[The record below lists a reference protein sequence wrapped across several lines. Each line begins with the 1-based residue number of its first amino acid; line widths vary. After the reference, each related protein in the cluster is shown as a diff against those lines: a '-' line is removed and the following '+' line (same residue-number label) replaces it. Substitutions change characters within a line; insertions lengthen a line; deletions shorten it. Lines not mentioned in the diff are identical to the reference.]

1 MDPHHRLQGIP
12 LRPGARSLLRL
23 LVAAAAMLMLVTGE
37 ASAQLVS
44 GRFVTSMY
52 TWEKFDTVGASQ
64 TYLRAFQTAQL
75 TVAQGDLS
83 LHTYLQGAVNAA
95 SDFGDLGRVRA
106 YNLFVRWA
114 NIGKMVDLSLGRIP
128 VYAGV
133 GNGTIDGAQAKGRFF
148 DRKLTVTGY
157 WGAVVPTSYTQL
169 ADSWSKNQM
178 LGGQIVTTALKNTRL
193 GVSYTYRREER
204 PSYVTVRPDSDY
216 IARPYTV
223 TFDGPSLEL
232 LGGDAYVT
240 LARRLSLYGRYDY
253 DLLNMR
259 TSRGQLGGRLQII
272 DRLDVTA
279 EYIHRVPRISFN
291 SLFSAFVN
299 SAVDE
304 VEGGVEYDVLPR
316 VRAFGRLANV
326 IYADD
331 QSLRWTLGVN
341 SGYGSLAYS
350 GSSGYAGELST
361 FSLYG
366 AYPLMENMLVPSAG
380 VTFTLYRL
388 NPGEDRRDA
397 LAFLAGATFRPS
409 PPVAIDLQG
418 QWLANA
424 VYAND
429 LRLQA
434 RFTYWFSEHLELL

>member
-1 MDPHHRLQGIP
+1 MDPHHCLQGIA
-12 LRPGARSLLRL
+12 LRVCARGLLRL
-23 LVAAAAMLMLVTGE
+23 FVCAMVVLILAAGRAP
-37 ASAQLVS
+37 AQLVS
-44 GRFVTSMY
+44 GRFVTSLY
-52 TWEKFDTVGASQ
+52 TWEKFDTVGVSN

-83 LHTYLQGAVNAA
+83 LHTYLQGAVNAT

-106 YNLFVRWA
+106 YNLYFRWA
-114 NIGKMVDLSLGRIP
+114 NIGKMVDLSLGRLP

-133 GNGTIDGAQAKGRFF
+133 GNGTIDGLQAKGRFF
-148 DRKLTVTGY
+148 GRKLMVTGY
-157 WGAVVPTSYTQL
+157 WGAVVPPAYTQL
-169 ADSWSKNQM
+169 ADNWGKNRM
-178 LGGQIVTTALKNTRL
+178 FGGQIVTTALANTRL

-204 PSYVTVRPDSDY
+204 PSYVTLRADSNY

-240 LARRLSLYGRYDY
+240 VAKRLSLYGRYDY
-253 DLLNMR
+253 DLLAMR
-259 TSRGQLGGRLQII
+259 TSRGQVGGRLQVI
-272 DRLDVTA
+272 DRLDITA
-279 EYIHRVPRISFN
+279 EFIHRVPRISFN
-291 SLFSAFVN
+291 SLFTAFVN

-304 VEGGVEYDVLPR
+304 VEGGVEYEVLPR

-326 IYADD
+326 TYSDD
-331 QSLRWTLGVN
+331 RSMRWTLGVN

-350 GSSGYAGELST
+350 GSNGYAGTLST

-366 AYPLMENMLVPSAG
+366 SYPLMDNMLVPSAG

-388 NPGEDRRDA
+388 DPGLDRQDA
-397 LAFLAGATFRPS
+397 LAVVAGATVRPS
-409 PPVAIDLQG
+409 PPFAIDLQG
-418 QWLANA
+418 QWLANP
-424 VYAND
+424 VYAHD

-434 RFTYWFSEHLELL
+434 RFTYWFSENLQLL